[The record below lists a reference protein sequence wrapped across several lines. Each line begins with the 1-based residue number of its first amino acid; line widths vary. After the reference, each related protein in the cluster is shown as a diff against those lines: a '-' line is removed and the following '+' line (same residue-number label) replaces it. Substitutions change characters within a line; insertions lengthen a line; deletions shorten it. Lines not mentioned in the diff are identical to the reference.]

1 MIELETLKTQSVGEL
16 VKLARK
22 LQDELFQAK
31 FQHAT
36 QQLKTPHKLR
46 ELKKDIAR
54 VKTIATQRRHEALA
68 GKPVTPKAPKP
79 VKAAAPKVDDASK
92 SPAGGKAPKAA
103 KAPKADKPAAKAAKK
118 KGA

>member
-68 GKPVTPKAPKP
+68 GKPVTPKP